1 MVMVMDGDN
10 KFVTNVA
17 SIGMMYMAYS
27 RGMGHQN
34 MLYPLTENISAHF
47 KHQ

>member
-1 MVMVMDGDN
+1 MVQIMDDDK

-17 SIGMMYMAYS
+17 SIGMTHTTYS

-34 MLYPLTENISAHF
+34 TLYPLTENIGAHN
-47 KHQ
+47 